1 MYKLFL
7 YLKVMQLFV
16 NFREISRKSVPFK
29 ALARRANFYSN
40 SHGIKHKK
48 LALDK
53 KDKEKALLY
62 SSLGFPSL
70 FSITVA

>member
-1 MYKLFL
+1 
-7 YLKVMQLFV
+7 MQLFV

-29 ALARRANFYSN
+29 ALTRRASFYGN
-40 SHGIKHKK
+40 SHGIKHRK

-53 KDKEKALLY
+53 KNKEKALLY
-62 SSLGFPSL
+62 SSLGFPGL

>member
-1 MYKLFL
+1 MYKVFL
-7 YLKVMQLFV
+7 YLKVIQLFV

-29 ALARRANFYSN
+29 ALTRRATFYGN
-40 SHGIKHKK
+40 SHGMEHRK

-53 KDKEKALLY
+53 KNKEKALH
-62 SSLGFPSL
+62 SSLGIPGL